1 MRSISKEDFFKIL
14 ATNTSF
20 NEIELQENRAF
31 EISSYEAFLFSTIT
45 GAQYLDNLIFPFTPK
60 GLMKIFHSHMNNRF
74 VTGLWS
80 GVLPHYTPRKL
91 VADRPFLARDS
102 KILIPVEFRDENDFA
117 NEVAKLFKYQ
127 TYPGQILVHRI
138 ESSKDG
144 CGQESLLEY
153 LSCDFYRKKGFL
165 VDSQIPLPQ
174 QFGSPD
180 WMAISPLVFPSE
192 IDLFNSR
199 YIFEL
204 GMKSIDW
211 GTYPVHS
218 RVDVGSN
225 FDLIV
230 GEAKVASVDPTKQIT
245 KYLSSGIFHRA
256 VLSIT
261 DFAPKF
267 LELSD
272 QLYFDQSWCLNSESI
287 HLPTE
292 NVQEKSKEFA
302 EFLFVVSKFY
312 LLSNYSDLEI
322 SEILDLD
329 LSLTST
335 KQAQLLSKVQD
346 IPLEKLLRS

>member
-1 MRSISKEDFFKIL
+1 MRNISKEDFFEIL
-14 ATNTSF
+14 SCNSSF
-20 NEIELQENRAF
+20 SEIELQGNRAF

-60 GLMKIFHSHMNNRF
+60 GLMKVFHSHRNDRF

-91 VADRPFLARDS
+91 VADRPFLAQGS
-102 KILIPVEFRDENDFA
+102 KILVPVEFRDENDFA
-117 NEVAKLFKYQ
+117 NGVSKLFKYQ

-138 ESSKDG
+138 ESSKEG

-153 LSCDFYRKKGFL
+153 LSCEYYRKNGFL

-180 WMAISPLVFPSE
+180 WMAISPMALGME

-211 GTYPVHS
+211 GTYPVQS
-218 RVDVGSN
+218 STTLGPN

-245 KYLSSGIFHRA
+245 KYLSSGIFNRS

-261 DFAPKF
+261 DFAPKY

-272 QLYFDQSWCLNSESI
+272 QLYFDESWRLKSESAF
-287 HLPTE
+287 LPFK
-292 NVQEKSKEFA
+292 NDHDKSKEFTD
-302 EFLFVVSKFY
+302 FLILVSKFY

-322 SEILDLD
+322 SQILDLD
-329 LSLTST
+329 LTLTGT
-335 KQAQLLSKVQD
+335 KQAQLLSQVRD
-346 IPLEKLLRS
+346 FPLEKLL